1 MKKSQLLKIIK
12 ESIKE
17 LQRSNLIIEQDTAPD
32 MEPGMNK
39 VSRRS
44 LSDVAPVDDQS
55 DGASQQPQAMA
66 SQNIPG
72 KMCSLRRCNGPG
84 YTHGGICIPN
94 SIPNSVGDGVIL
106 VHLQGPPG
114 IPNYVTY
121 YGHTNK
127 PWFIKT
133 SGAACNAVYNG
144 VPIQVNAYNSFGNQ
158 YGNNVNSNYNYI
170 DIYVTTDNSSYAGM
184 GNTTAGAVYSG
195 TNVRSGFSITT
206 YVDVTDTSLVKF
218 RIYGF
223 VYDTGVY
230 LDGITII
237 AKKIGDT

>member
-1 MKKSQLLKIIK
+1 MANGTL
-12 ESIKE
+12 
-17 LQRSNLIIEQDTAPD
+17 
-32 MEPGMNK
+32 K
-39 VSRRS
+39 VSNIETS
-44 LSDVAPVDDQS
+44 SGSGTITLGQS
-55 DGASQQPQAMA
+55 GETVTIASGASQTGIGTTDIDGFFSA
-66 SQNIPG
+66 SNQTFSSINTWTH
-72 KMCSLRRCNGPG
+72 MSSG
-84 YTHGGICIPN
+84 YT
-94 SIPNSVGDGVIL
+94 S
-106 VHLQGPPG
+106 
-114 IPNYVTY
+114 
-121 YGHTNK
+121 
-127 PWFIKT
+127 KT
-133 SGAACNAVYNG
+133 SNG
-144 VPIQVNAYNSFGNQ
+144 FAFLCGQLSESSGTFSFPSTGIYEIQVYGFY